1 MAGLQF
7 FGGKIFLG
15 YISINPKRVPFGEEG
30 EGHMKT
36 KSAGTKSGESDARNL
51 EAESIRSRAEST
63 IGCVKT
69 VTEINRAESTIGCVK
84 TVTEI
89 NRAESTIGC
98 VKTVKE
104 IRRSSARGPFIA
116 GSLYLVLNSLSARG
130 EIETEV

>member
-1 MAGLQF
+1 MQWS
-7 FGGKIFLG
+7 
-15 YISINPKRVPFGEEG
+15 ISPKRVPFGEEG

-36 KSAGTKSGESDARNL
+36 KSAGTKSGESGARNL

-89 NRAESTIGC
+89 
-98 VKTVKE
+98 
-104 IRRSSARGPFIA
+104 RRSSARCPFIA
-116 GSLYLVLNSLSARG
+116 GSLVLNSLSANG
-130 EIETEV
+130 EVETEV

>member
-7 FGGKIFLG
+7 FWGKIFLG

-84 TVTEI
+84 TV
-89 NRAESTIGC
+89 
-98 VKTVKE
+98 KE

-116 GSLYLVLNSLSARG
+116 GSLYLVLNSLSASG